1 MTPLLSNTTLT
12 LTLQLSRY
20 GQLEVSVATD
30 AINLEAPP
38 ATKIKI
44 KLDTDQG
51 IYVSDYAR
59 VVKEGHNIE
68 GYPITDE
75 QFVWI
80 TRQVPI
86 IQEFIR
92 SFVSR
97 AATTLLEEIT

>member
-1 MTPLLSNTTLT
+1 MTPTLSNTTLT
-12 LTLQLSRY
+12 LTLQLSRH
-20 GQLEVSVATD
+20 GQLEVSAATD
-30 AINLEAPP
+30 AINLDAPP
-38 ATKIKI
+38 TTKIKI

-59 VVKEGHNIE
+59 VVKEGRNVE

-80 TRQVPI
+80 ERQMPI
-86 IQEFIR
+86 VQEFIR

-97 AATTLLEEIT
+97 AATTLLEEIN